1 MIRDI
6 TIGQYYPAD
15 SAVHKLDPRV
25 KLFATLIY
33 IIALFVFRGI
43 AGFAVITA
51 ALAAAVHI
59 SKVPLSYMVKGLK
72 AIVILLFITGI
83 FNLLF
88 TPGDV
93 VYWSMG
99 PFKLTDTGIQNAVL
113 MVVRLIYL
121 ILGTSLMTLT
131 TTPNQLTDGLEK
143 ALGPLNRIHVPVHV
157 IAMMMS
163 IALRFIPMLLEKTDR
178 IMKAQMAR
186 GAAFDEGNLI
196 KKAKSMVPLLVPLL
210 VSSFQIAG
218 DLAMAMENRCYR
230 GGEGRTKMKPL
241 QYKRRD
247 YITYI
252 VVLVYFAACI
262 AAGRIVPWGR
272 IF

>member
-1 MIRDI
+1 MLKDI
-6 TIGQYYPAD
+6 TLGQYYQTD
-15 SAVHKLDPRV
+15 SVVHRLDPRV
-25 KLFATLIY
+25 KLAATLLY
-33 IIALFVFRGI
+33 ICSLVTVKQAPGYVLAVLFLVVVIRLSHVPFRFMIRGMR
-43 AGFAVITA
+43 
-51 ALAAAVHI
+51 
-59 SKVPLSYMVKGLK
+59 S
-72 AIVILLFITGI
+72 ILLLLILTF
-83 FNLLF
+83 FMNLFMIKGEVLIQF
-88 TPGDV
+88 
-93 VYWSMG
+93 W
-99 PFKLTDTGIQNAVL
+99 KLSISREGAEMAVK
-113 MVVRLIYL
+113 MAVRLSLL
-121 ILGTSLMTLT
+121 INLM
-131 TTPNQLTDGLEK
+131 DGMEK
-143 ALGPLNRIHVPVHV
+143 ALKPLKKLRVPVHE

>member
-1 MIRDI
+1 MIR
-6 TIGQYYPAD
+6 GMR
-15 SAVHKLDPRV
+15 S
-25 KLFATLIY
+25 
-33 IIALFVFRGI
+33 
-43 AGFAVITA
+43 
-51 ALAAAVHI
+51 
-59 SKVPLSYMVKGLK
+59 
-72 AIVILLFITGI
+72 ILLLLILTF
-83 FNLLF
+83 FMNLFMIKGEVLVQF
-88 TPGDV
+88 
-93 VYWSMG
+93 W
-99 PFKLTDTGIQNAVL
+99 KLSISREGAEMAVK
-113 MVVRLIYL
+113 MAVRLSLL
-121 ILGTSLMTLT
+121 IIGSSVLTLT
-131 TTPNQLTDGLEK
+131 TTPNNLMDGMEK
-143 ALGPLNRIHVPVHV
+143 ALKPLKKLRVPVHE

-262 AAGRIVPWGR
+262 AAGRIVPFGR